1 MVSLSDLIGTNELE
15 NLLAIITNYKSLL
28 TLHIKYKHKKKLYIK
43 KLLYKR
49 DDGCLSDGDVD
60 IDVYLQARLFTSL
73 QESSH
78 KSPLGFESSNLH
90 KPTKPTVKTFKSL
103 FYIDDLL

>member
-78 KSPLGFESSNLH
+78 KSPLGNLQTSTNPQNLLS
-90 KPTKPTVKTFKSL
+90 KPLKLSFT
-103 FYIDDLL
+103 